1 MRTET
6 RTGAC
11 LALGLLLFSACR
23 QDMHNQPKVKPLTKS
38 DFFADGQSSRSLPAG
53 TVARGY
59 LREDTA
65 YYAGRN
71 GDQFVSDFPV
81 PVTRQLLQ
89 RGQERFNIF
98 CAPCHSRV
106 GDGRGM
112 IVRRGY
118 KVPPSFHEQRLRDQ
132 PPGYFFDVITN
143 GFSTMPSYAS
153 QIPPEDRWAIAA
165 YVRALQL
172 SQSQHLADLSPAD
185 REALMKA
192 TQPAPAAAASH
203 ASEGSHE

>member
-1 MRTET
+1 
-6 RTGAC
+6 
-11 LALGLLLFSACR
+11 
-23 QDMHNQPKVKPLTKS
+23 MHNQPKGKPLTKR
-38 DFFADGQSSRSLPAG
+38 DFFADGQSSRPLPAG
-53 TVARGY
+53 TVPRGY

-65 YYAGRN
+65 YYAGSV
-71 GDQFVSDFPV
+71 GDQFVADFPM
-81 PVTRQLLQ
+81 PVTRQVLA

-106 GDGRGM
+106 GDGHGM

-118 KVPPSFHEQRLRDQ
+118 KQPPSFHEQRLRDE
-132 PPGYFFDVITN
+132 PPGYFFDVMTN

-172 SQSQHLADLSPAD
+172 SQSQHLADLTAAD
-185 REALMKA
+185 RAALMQA
-192 TQPAPAAAASH
+192 TQPAPAATPSH
-203 ASEGSHE
+203 GSEGSHE